1 MLKKSVEDICNRQV
15 EREFYSSL
23 LYLAMAS
30 WTETKG
36 YPGIADWLY
45 EQAEEEKMHMLK
57 FVRYINERGGHA
69 IMPALEKPP
78 VEFGNINDMFDEVL
92 KHEQYISESINE
104 IAALAA
110 RENDFA
116 TSNWIQWFIAEQVE
130 EEASVGE
137 VIDKLNLVGEHNMYI
152 FDRDILGMRA
162 EEADGE

>member
-1 MLKKSVEDICNRQV
+1 
-15 EREFYSSL
+15 
-23 LYLAMAS
+23 
-30 WTETKG
+30 
-36 YPGIADWLY
+36 
-45 EQAEEEKMHMLK
+45 
-57 FVRYINERGGHA
+57 
-69 IMPALEKPP
+69 MPALEKPP

-110 RENDFA
+110 EENDFA

-137 VIDKLNLVGEHNMYI
+137 IIDKLKLVGEHNMYI
-152 FDRDILGMRA
+152 FDRDILGMRT